1 MDLTD
6 VKKNNNGY
14 TLSIKNIG
22 GMPASVNVMATYEDG
37 STEKFHQTP
46 AIWMNDQIQT
56 TVNISTKKK
65 VQSIQLDGGIFMDAD
80 TSNNSWH
87 E

>member
-1 MDLTD
+1 
-6 VKKNNNGY
+6 
-14 TLSIKNIG
+14 
-22 GMPASVNVMATYEDG
+22 MPAPVDVIAIYEDG

-46 AIWMNDQIQT
+46 AIWMNNQT
-56 TVNISTKKK
+56 QATVNITTKKK
-65 VQSIQLDGGIFMDAD
+65 VQSIKLDGGIFMDAD